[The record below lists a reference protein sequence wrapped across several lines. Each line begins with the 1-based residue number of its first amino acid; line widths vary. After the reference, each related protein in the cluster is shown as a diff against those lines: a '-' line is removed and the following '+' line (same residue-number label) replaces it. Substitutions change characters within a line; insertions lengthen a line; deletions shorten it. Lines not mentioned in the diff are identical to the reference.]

1 MPFAAATWMNLE
13 IITPSE
19 EVRQRKTSI
28 IQYHL
33 YVESKKNDINKLI
46 TKQKQIHRHRKQTY
60 SYQRRKRGRER

>member
-28 IQYHL
+28 INMWNL
-33 YVESKKNDINKLI
+33 KK
-46 TKQKQIHRHRKQTY
+46 
-60 SYQRRKRGRER
+60 